1 MDFEFLQRLV
11 VPRKI
16 GQIVPPHRVY
26 VCLRNLLSEGWMG
39 PRQETIE
46 ILEFNEVPLL
56 NDLGIDIRR
65 SQRFNLRN

>member
-1 MDFEFLQRLV
+1 
-11 VPRKI
+11 
-16 GQIVPPHRVY
+16 
-26 VCLRNLLSEGWMG
+26 MG